1 MGNKTQGHNEEFD
14 NRVYKIIKVMIG
26 ISGLISIILALMLLA
41 AGGIGLF
48 ALIKFVLA

>member
-1 MGNKTQGHNEEFD
+1 MGNKTQGHNEEFED
-14 NRVYKIIKVMIG
+14 RVFKIMIG
-26 ISGLISIILALMLLA
+26 ISGLISIILSLMLLA